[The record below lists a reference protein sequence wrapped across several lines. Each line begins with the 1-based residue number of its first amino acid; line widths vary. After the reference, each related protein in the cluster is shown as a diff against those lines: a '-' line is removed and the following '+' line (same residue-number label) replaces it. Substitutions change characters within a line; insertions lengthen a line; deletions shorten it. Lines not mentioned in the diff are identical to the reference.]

1 MDERKAVFAESAAGR
16 PCGTEV
22 SPHMR
27 EEGKA
32 IARQK
37 TCRPYP
43 RQDAAAMEG
52 SGPQGTM
59 KIPDVT
65 SKKDGIYI
73 KTLTGAPSR
82 TFIFQNAYM

>member
-1 MDERKAVFAESAAGR
+1 MK
-16 PCGTEV
+16 
-22 SPHMR
+22 
-27 EEGKA
+27 
-32 IARQK
+32 
-37 TCRPYP
+37 
-43 RQDAAAMEG
+43 G
-52 SGPQGTM
+52 SGPEGTM